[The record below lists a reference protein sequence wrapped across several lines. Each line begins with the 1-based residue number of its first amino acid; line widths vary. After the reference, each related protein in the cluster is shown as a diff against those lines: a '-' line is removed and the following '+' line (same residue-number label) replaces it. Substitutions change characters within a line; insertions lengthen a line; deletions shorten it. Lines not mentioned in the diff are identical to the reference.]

1 MPNTQSL
8 RTPVMILAI
17 GLAISLFLNIRHAGQ
32 PQVLAQGSYPA
43 STATATA
50 TATTTSTP
58 TVRST
63 TVGTAAPFQPAPTI
77 TPLATSLP
85 ATATPVRAAP
95 ASAPGATTAPT
106 SAIQPTAPPNA
117 ISCDPN
123 QMVEISGQAPARAA
137 LLVYFAER
145 VIGGGSARADGS
157 FRIPIQVGNE
167 KPGSYTVTVRVRG
180 TWQQVAQVSCIV
192 PALTPTARVAR

>member
-1 MPNTQSL
+1 MPNNQSL
-8 RTPVMILAI
+8 RTPVTILVI
-17 GLAISLFLNIRHAGQ
+17 GLTISLFLNIRHTGQ

-43 STATATA
+43 SSSTPTPTA
-50 TATTTSTP
+50 TSTP
-58 TVRST
+58 TVLST
-63 TVGTAAPFQPAPTI
+63 AVGTAAPFQPAPTI

-85 ATATPVRAAP
+85 ATSTPVRAAP
-95 ASAPGATTAPT
+95 ATAPGATAAPA
-106 SAIQPTAPPNA
+106 SIQPTALPNA

-123 QMVEISGQAPARAA
+123 QVVEISGQAPARAA
-137 LLVYFAER
+137 LLVYFADR
-145 VIGGGSARADGS
+145 VVGGGSARADGT
-157 FRIPIQVGNE
+157 FRLPIQVGNE